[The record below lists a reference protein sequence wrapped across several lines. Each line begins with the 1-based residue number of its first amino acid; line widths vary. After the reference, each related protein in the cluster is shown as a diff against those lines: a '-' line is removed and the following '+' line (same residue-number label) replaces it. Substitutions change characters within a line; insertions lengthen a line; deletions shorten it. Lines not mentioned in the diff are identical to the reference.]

1 MTANK
6 AMAPN
11 ATDKPGRHADP
22 MFPSLDELMISR
34 LKPRGRI
41 RSVPRGEILI
51 EPGSEIRHF
60 YVVISGTL
68 ALNRTDDG
76 TFQIFRSLLPGM
88 FTGEL
93 SLITGRH
100 GFVRISAAEDSSV
113 LEIDRNVLLEVLR
126 TDSQL
131 GDIFLSAFIARRLAL
146 IEDAASDIVVVGS
159 NHSQDTFRIKEFLT
173 ANYQPYSFVDVEND
187 DEVAHLVDRFRFG
200 IDELPVVICRSAL
213 LLRNPTNEE
222 LASCLGFNASIDRE
236 QVRDLIIVGAGPSG
250 LAAAVY
256 GASEGLDVLVI
267 EGNAPGGQAG
277 ASSRI
282 ENYLGFPLGVSG
294 HDLAGY
300 AFTQAEKFG
309 AEMLIAES
317 AKQLTCERR
326 PYTIQLSD
334 GKIHG
339 KTVIIA
345 AGAEYERLPVDGI
358 AMYEGAGVY
367 YGATHLEAEFCAG
380 EDVVVVGGGNA
391 AGQAALFL
399 SETARL
405 VYLIVRS
412 EGLEKSMSR
421 YLIRRI
427 EDAVR
432 IKLLTHTEIIRL
444 NGHLTLEGVEWRNNR
459 TGEIGSH
466 DTKSLFSMIGAIPNS
481 RWLAGCLAVDKKGFV
496 KTGPDL
502 AREDLR
508 HHKWPLSRAPL
519 LLETSL
525 PGVFAVGDIR
535 SGSVK
540 RVASA
545 VGEGSIAVSLVHRV
559 LAE

>member
-6 AMAPN
+6 AMALN
-11 ATDKPGRHADP
+11 TTDKPGRHADP

-34 LKPRGRI
+34 LNPRGRI

-113 LEIDRNVLLEVLR
+113 LEIDRNVLLDVLR

-187 DEVAHLVDRFRFG
+187 DGVAHLVDRFRFG

-213 LLRNPTNEE
+213 VLRNPTNEE

-427 EDAVR
+427 EDAAR

-444 NGHLTLEGVEWRNNR
+444 DGKLRLERVEWRNSK
-459 TGEIGSH
+459 TGQIGSY

-481 RWLAGCLAVDKKGFV
+481 LWLDGCLSLDKKGFV

-502 AREDLR
+502 AREELR

>member
-1 MTANK
+1 
-6 AMAPN
+6 MAPN

-34 LKPRGRI
+34 LMPRGRI

-100 GFVRISAAEDSSV
+100 GFIRISAAEDASV

-187 DEVAHLVDRFRFG
+187 DGVAHLVDRFRFG

-213 LLRNPTNEE
+213 VLRNPTNEE

-345 AGAEYERLPVDGI
+345 AGAEYKRLPVDGI

-427 EDAVR
+427 EDAAR

-444 NGHLTLEGVEWRNNR
+444 NGHPTLEGVEWRNNR

-481 RWLAGCLAVDKKGFV
+481 RWLDGCLAVDKKGFV

-502 AREDLR
+502 AREELR

>member
-6 AMAPN
+6 AMALN
-11 ATDKPGRHADP
+11 TTDKPGRHADP

-100 GFVRISAAEDSSV
+100 GFIRISAAEDASV
-113 LEIDRNVLLEVLR
+113 LEIDRNVLLDVLR

-159 NHSQDTFRIKEFLT
+159 NHSHDTFRIKEFLT

-481 RWLAGCLAVDKKGFV
+481 RWLDGCLAVDKKGFV

-502 AREDLR
+502 TRQDLR

>member
-1 MTANK
+1 
-6 AMAPN
+6 MAPN

-345 AGAEYERLPVDGI
+345 AGAEYKRLPVDGI

-444 NGHLTLEGVEWRNNR
+444 DGKLRLERVEWRNSK
-459 TGEIGSH
+459 TGQIGSY

-481 RWLAGCLAVDKKGFV
+481 RWLDGCLAVDKKGFV

-502 AREDLR
+502 TRQDLR

>member
-1 MTANK
+1 M
-6 AMAPN
+6 
-11 ATDKPGRHADP
+11 GR
-22 MFPSLDELMISR
+22 
-34 LKPRGRI
+34 
-41 RSVPRGEILI
+41 
-51 EPGSEIRHF
+51 
-60 YVVISGTL
+60 
-68 ALNRTDDG
+68 
-76 TFQIFRSLLPGM
+76 
-88 FTGEL
+88 
-93 SLITGRH
+93 
-100 GFVRISAAEDSSV
+100 
-113 LEIDRNVLLEVLR
+113 
-126 TDSQL
+126 
-131 GDIFLSAFIARRLAL
+131 
-146 IEDAASDIVVVGS
+146 
-159 NHSQDTFRIKEFLT
+159 
-173 ANYQPYSFVDVEND
+173 
-187 DEVAHLVDRFRFG
+187 
-200 IDELPVVICRSAL
+200 
-213 LLRNPTNEE
+213 
-222 LASCLGFNASIDRE
+222 
-236 QVRDLIIVGAGPSG
+236 
-250 LAAAVY
+250 
-256 GASEGLDVLVI
+256 
-267 EGNAPGGQAG
+267 
-277 ASSRI
+277 
-282 ENYLGFPLGVSG
+282 
-294 HDLAGY
+294 
-300 AFTQAEKFG
+300 
-309 AEMLIAES
+309 
-317 AKQLTCERR
+317 
-326 PYTIQLSD
+326 
-334 GKIHG
+334 
-339 KTVIIA
+339 
-345 AGAEYERLPVDGI
+345 
-358 AMYEGAGVY
+358 
-367 YGATHLEAEFCAG
+367 
-380 EDVVVVGGGNA
+380 GNA